1 MLGKTRV
8 SGAAVLAA
16 ALLAPAGTARAQASS
31 GNEKVTAEALFEDA
45 RALVAQGKYAEA
57 CPKFADSERLDPSS
71 ATVLNLANCW
81 EKAGRTATA
90 WATYMEAASLANAV
104 GRKDYL
110 AAAQRHADALALKLA
125 RLTVSVQEPVEGMQV
140 RRDGVLVDRAEW
152 GAPIPIDTG
161 SHAID
166 ASAPGHKAW
175 ALRVEVTQDGS
186 SATVTVPVLEAAP
199 VEAPPPS
206 SATAPPAGLSSP
218 AVSPASPSA
227 DTGAPNGGSQ
237 RTVGL
242 VLAGLGVVGLGV
254 ATGFAVSAKSKY
266 NDSLVNCQQPPGNRD
281 LCDAQGVTQRNDAR
295 TRGDVATVLFGVGT
309 AALVGGA
316 VLWLSAPHGASAGR
330 GVAAL
335 AVVPTVG
342 GAVIRGAW

>member
-8 SGAAVLAA
+8 SGAAVFAA
-16 ALLAPAGTARAQASS
+16 ALLAPAGTARAQVSS

-45 RALVAQGKYAEA
+45 RGLVAQGRYAEA
-57 CPKFADSERLDPSS
+57 CPKFADSERLDPSP

-110 AAAQRHADALALKLA
+110 AAAQRHADALAPKLA

-152 GAPIPIDTG
+152 GAPLPIDTG

-175 ALRVEVTQDGS
+175 ALRVEVTQDAS
-186 SATVTVPVLEAAP
+186 SATVTVPALEAAP
-199 VEAPPPS
+199 VEASPPS
-206 SATAPPAGLSSP
+206 SPTAQPAGLSFP
-218 AVSPASPSA
+218 AVSPVSPPA
-227 DTGAPNGGSQ
+227 DTGAQNGGSQ

-266 NDSLVNCQQPPGNRD
+266 NDSLANCQQPPGNHD
-281 LCDAQGVTQRNDAR
+281 LCDAEGVTQRNDAR
-295 TRGDVATVLFGVGT
+295 SRGDVATVLFGVGA
-309 AALVGGA
+309 AALVGGG
-316 VLWLSAPHGASAGR
+316 VLWLTAPRAPAG
-330 GVAAL
+330 GKGLAL
-335 AVVPTVG
+335 LVLEPTLG
-342 GAVIRGAW
+342 GAIVKGAW

>member
-218 AVSPASPSA
+218 AVSPASPPA